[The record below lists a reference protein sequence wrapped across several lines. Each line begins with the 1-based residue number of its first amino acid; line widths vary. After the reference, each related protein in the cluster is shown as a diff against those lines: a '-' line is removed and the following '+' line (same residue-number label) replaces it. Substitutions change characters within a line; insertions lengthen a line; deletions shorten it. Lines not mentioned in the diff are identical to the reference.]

1 MIKGLLFIGGLGVAS
16 YGAYRYYNSQ
26 ISILE
31 NSDISLQNVELINQ
45 NKTNVTFRFNLKI
58 TNNSEQKFTIKNYSI
73 QLLFNNNF
81 IGNVNSSDLNT
92 VIQPNGGTTPISF
105 DFSFNPSQIGLVDIL
120 SGLISNKLKSTLS
133 LRGRVVVKKGFF
145 TVNSP
150 LNFDYSLKELL

>member
-120 SGLISNKLKSTLS
+120 SGLISIKLKSTLS
-133 LRGRVVVKKGFF
+133 LRGRVVVKKRFF
-145 TVNSP
+145 HS
-150 LNFDYSLKELL
+150 K